1 MTTFHISATNVLN
14 DPDTLFAV
22 ALAVVAI
29 IVAAGKLIERVCFP
43 PSSEADKWM

>member
-1 MTTFHISATNVLN
+1 MTILLD

-29 IVAAGKLIERVCFP
+29 IVGVGKALAFGRLTGTLRCQP
-43 PSSEADKWM
+43 H